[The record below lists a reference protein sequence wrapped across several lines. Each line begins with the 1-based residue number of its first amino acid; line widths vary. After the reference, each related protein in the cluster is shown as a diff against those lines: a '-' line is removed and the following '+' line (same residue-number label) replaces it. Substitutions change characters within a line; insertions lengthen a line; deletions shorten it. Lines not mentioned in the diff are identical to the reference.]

1 MIAVALVGIYRTGG
15 QDRPADVVR
24 AKLSSGESIG
34 DLLTS
39 TKRSVVLVYSPEDC
53 LACATVLGRW
63 VQFGRDK
70 DVVVRLV
77 LTEEPPV
84 SIANALKRFRINVAG
99 ILAEEEPLAVDSA
112 AAYVF
117 DGSTLVDYG
126 MGELSQ
132 VGLLRKLTY
141 ERPRP

>member
-1 MIAVALVGIYRTGG
+1 VNLTIRRVGVLGAVMIAVALVGIYRTGG

-70 DVVVRLV
+70 DVGRTIGAHRRASRVHCQCP
-77 LTEEPPV
+77 EEV
-84 SIANALKRFRINVAG
+84 SH
-99 ILAEEEPLAVDSA
+99 
-112 AAYVF
+112 
-117 DGSTLVDYG
+117 
-126 MGELSQ
+126 
-132 VGLLRKLTY
+132 
-141 ERPRP
+141 